1 MIIEKI
7 DDWFNNSEMRGFVLH
22 QTSHVFL
29 VFLLCA
35 KEISF
40 ENNKRLLMEIFT
52 GFVIGLLGSLH
63 CIGMCGPIALALPAG
78 KFGSFRFYLGR
89 INYNLGRVIT
99 YSVFGLIFGLI
110 GKNLAIAGLQRWV
123 SIISGVVIILIVVIP
138 SAYKTKLLNALPF
151 GAVTQKIKNAF
162 GNLFRNGSLPSMLF
176 IGIVNGL
183 LPCGFVYVGVAGAL
197 SAGDT
202 LSGVLYMALFG
213 FGTIPVMLA
222 TSIAGNFVSIG
233 VRRKLTKLIPVL
245 AVLLAVV
252 FILRGMNLGIMYIS
266 PKTEKMMQMNSNME
280 EKEKK
285 DCCK

>member
-1 MIIEKI
+1 
-7 DDWFNNSEMRGFVLH
+7 
-22 QTSHVFL
+22 
-29 VFLLCA
+29 
-35 KEISF
+35 
-40 ENNKRLLMEIFT
+40 MEIFT

-78 KFGSFRFYLGR
+78 KFRSFSFFAGR
-89 INYNLGRVIT
+89 IYYNLGRVIT
-99 YSVFGLIFGLI
+99 YSFFGLIFGLI
-110 GKNLAIAGLQRWV
+110 GKNLAVAGLQRWV
-123 SIISGVVIILIVVIP
+123 SIMSGIVIILIVIIP
-138 SAYKTKLLNALPF
+138 NRYKTKLLGSLPF
-151 GAVTQKIKNAF
+151 GVVTSKIKNAF
-162 GNLFRNGSLPSMLF
+162 GSLFKKGSMSSMLF

-222 TSIAGNFVSIG
+222 TSLAGNFVSTGI
-233 VRRKLTKLIPVL
+233 RQKLTKIIPVL
-245 AVLLAVV
+245 AVILAIV

-266 PKTEKMMQMNSNME
+266 PKTDKMIQMNSGSDGT
-280 EKEKK
+280 KEKK